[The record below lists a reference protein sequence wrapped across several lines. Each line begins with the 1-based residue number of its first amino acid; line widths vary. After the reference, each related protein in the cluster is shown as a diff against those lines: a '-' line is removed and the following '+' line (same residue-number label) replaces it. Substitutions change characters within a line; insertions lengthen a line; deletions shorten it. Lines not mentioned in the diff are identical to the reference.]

1 MNKEYETIMRLNNGF
16 GNINDLNLNHDIIIK
31 NNKKRRIENN
41 KIIETNIINYNLSEE
56 MYDQLSKF
64 RNKLDNYINNLCLN
78 YTKEELNEDKSFKE
92 IIELINNNIYN
103 ILKNCNKLKNLYY
116 EIICDRSNNYEIDI
130 NKITIHII
138 YEIDN
143 HIYQPKFIIKNN
155 PYKVDNTEEFNID
168 NTTDK
173 EHNCLKPNKD
183 ISLFDN
189 NVSLSSW
196 VKLSNNKLQIPKL
209 KTYKNNYMNK
219 YKLLYYNDTDK
230 NNSLINNYY
239 ILDKFFK
246 EELSNKEI
254 KDLYIRGIHK
264 YNSNNCVHS
273 IHINTKFFDKDII
286 SKLEKNNLIKREYKI
301 KLSSLYKIMKSNKIN
316 ELLKEALSYEI
327 SNDYIYTILISP
339 VITNIEI
346 IKKLDSINII
356 DSITNITDEEPKIMS
371 FMSNNNDKSTI
382 TEVTS
387 IDNII
392 NIAYYNDEGV
402 AFGYFDIINNRFL

>member
-16 GNINDLNLNHDIIIK
+16 GNINNLNLNYDIVIK

-41 KIIETNIINYNLSEE
+41 KTVETNIINYNLSEE
-56 MYDQLSKF
+56 IYDQLSKF
-64 RNKLDNYINNLCLN
+64 RNKLDNYINSLCLN
-78 YTKEELNEDKSFKE
+78 YTKEELNKDKPFKE

-103 ILKNCNKLKNLYY
+103 ILKNYNKLENLYY

-138 YEIDN
+138 YDINN

-155 PYKVDNTEEFNID
+155 PYKINNNEKLNI
-168 NTTDK
+168 NNIIDK
-173 EHNCLKPNKD
+173 EHNLLNFNKS

-189 NVSLSSW
+189 NVPLSSW
-196 VKLSNNKLQIPKL
+196 VKLSNDKLSIEEL
-209 KTYKNNYMNK
+209 KIYKNTYINE
-219 YKLLYYNDTDK
+219 YKSLYYNDTDK

-246 EELSNKEI
+246 ENLSNEEI
-254 KDLYIRGIHK
+254 KDLYFKGIHK

-273 IHINTKFFDKDII
+273 ISINTKFFDKDTIL
-286 SKLEKNNLIKREYKI
+286 KLEKNNLIKREYKI
-301 KLSSLYKIMKSNKIN
+301 KLSSLCTIMRSNKIN

-339 VITNIEI
+339 LITNNET
-346 IKKLDSINII
+346 IKKLNDINI
-356 DSITNITDEEPKIMS
+356 
-371 FMSNNNDKSTI
+371 NNDHNKNEIVEFINIDKNLST
-382 TEVTS
+382 
-387 IDNII
+387 
-392 NIAYYNDEGV
+392 IAYYDE
-402 AFGYFDIINNRFL
+402 FG